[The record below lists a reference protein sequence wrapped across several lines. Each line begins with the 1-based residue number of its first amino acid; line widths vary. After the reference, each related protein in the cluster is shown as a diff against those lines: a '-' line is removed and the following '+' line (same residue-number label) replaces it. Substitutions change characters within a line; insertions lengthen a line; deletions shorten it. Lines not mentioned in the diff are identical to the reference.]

1 MDREY
6 GGRLRGVQSIELRGP
21 IVCVSRTSRADHDKR
36 NHQNQRNQTPRVC
49 LNRVIPVK
57 TLFLAPPSFDGFDGG
72 AGSRYQARREITS
85 YWYPTWL
92 AQPAALTPGS
102 RLLDCPPHNIRQD
115 ECLRIANEFDQI
127 IIHTSTP
134 SLRNDCK
141 VAEAIKA
148 RRPESRIGF
157 VGAHAAVL
165 PAETLKASP
174 AIDWVGRKEFDYTC
188 KEVAE
193 RRPLETIAGLSFR
206 AKDGKI
212 IHNRERELIQ
222 NMDSLPWVAD
232 IYKRDLEIEKY
243 FIGYLLHPYV
253 SLYTGR
259 GCPAQCSFCLW
270 PQTIGGHKY
279 RVRSAQNVA
288 DEMAYM
294 KKLFPR
300 VKEFFFDDDTFTAN
314 LPRAREI
321 ARKLGPLGLTWS
333 CNSRANLDDDTI
345 RFFKD
350 SGLRLFLVGYES
362 GNEDILTRIKKGVT
376 MDEMRRFTK
385 ACHQAGVVI
394 HGTFILGL
402 PVESRESIENTIRFA
417 QELDV
422 FSIQVSL
429 AAPYPGTELFEQARL
444 NGWFVKMDKTDL
456 VEEDGFQQSALEYP
470 GLSNEEIFE
479 GVERFYH
486 RYYMRPKPILRVIR
500 TMLEDKEVCVR
511 RLREGYEFFKSMA
524 QRRSD
529 LEAAKG
535 LNRR

>member
-1 MDREY
+1 MR
-6 GGRLRGVQSIELRGP
+6 
-21 IVCVSRTSRADHDKR
+21 
-36 NHQNQRNQTPRVC
+36 
-49 LNRVIPVK
+49 
-57 TLFLAPPSFDGFDGG
+57 TLFLSPPSYDGFDGG
-72 AGSRYQARREITS
+72 AGSRYQAKREVTS
-85 YWYPTWL
+85 FWYPTWL
-92 AQPAALTPGS
+92 AQPAALVPDGK
-102 RLLDCPPHNIRQD
+102 LLDCPPHNINIQQ
-115 ECLRIANEFDQI
+115 CLAEARNFDHV

-134 SLRNDCK
+134 SLKNDCK
-141 VAEAIKA
+141 VAEAIKQQ
-148 RRPESRIGF
+148 RPETKIGF

-165 PAETLKASP
+165 PVETLKASS
-174 AIDWVGRKEFDYTC
+174 AIDWIGRKEFDFTC

-193 RRPLETIAGLSFR
+193 GRPLETINGLSYR
-206 AKDGKI
+206 NKDGKI
-212 IHNRERELIQ
+212 VHNPERELIP
-222 NMDSLPWVAD
+222 NMDVLPWVID
-232 IYKRDLEIEKY
+232 TYKRDLQIEKY

-259 GCPAQCSFCLW
+259 GCPAQCTFCLW

-279 RVRSAQNVA
+279 RVRSPENVA
-288 DEMAYM
+288 AEMAYA
-294 KKLFPR
+294 KGVFPQ

-321 ARKLGPLGLTWS
+321 ARKLSPLGLTWS
-333 CNSRANLDDDTI
+333 CNSRANLDFDTI

-362 GNEDILTRIKKGVT
+362 GNDETLKRIKKGVT
-376 MDEMRRFTK
+376 TDEMRRFTK
-385 ACHQAGVVI
+385 SCHKAGVVV

-402 PVESRESIENTIRFA
+402 PVETRETIEQTIRFA

-444 NGWFVKMDKTDL
+444 NGWFVKKDKTDL

-470 GLSNEEIFE
+470 GLSKDEIFE
-479 GVERFYH
+479 EVERFY
-486 RYYMRPKPILRVIR
+486 RAYYLRPKPILRIIK
-500 TMLEDKEVCVR
+500 TMLEDKDVCVR

-529 LEAAKG
+529 LEAA
-535 LNRR
+535 RSTAVTPASAAAPA